1 MEARSRFVLVLLTV
15 CALGSGLL
23 LSRLGNNAAI
33 PANSPRL
40 GAGYYVDNAELTGT
54 GDDGQLLYRARTKQA
69 TEHPEDGSV
78 TLDEVIIDYA
88 TDSDVPWLL
97 SATAGRIP
105 AGGKIL
111 QLMGDVV
118 AVARANEG
126 EPATIRTDFLELD
139 PETFVAFT
147 NRKVAIDYSG
157 SEVFAVGM
165 RAFLKEDRLQ
175 LLSKVNGK
183 FIR

>member
-1 MEARSRFVLVLLTV
+1 MEVRNRIGLILLMV

-23 LSRLGNNAAI
+23 LSRLGDNET
-33 PANSPRL
+33 PRANSPRL
-40 GAGYYVDNAELTGT
+40 GAGYYVDNAELIGT
-54 GDDGQLLYRARTKQA
+54 GDDGEVLYRARTKQA
-69 TEHPEDGSV
+69 TEQPEDGSV
-78 TLDEVIIDYA
+78 ILDEVAIDYA
-88 TDSDVPWLL
+88 TDSDVPWELRA
-97 SATAGRIP
+97 SSGRIP

-111 QLMGDVV
+111 QLIDDVV
-118 AVARANEG
+118 AITRADAG

-147 NRKVAIDYSG
+147 DRKVAIDYSG

-183 FIR
+183 FVR